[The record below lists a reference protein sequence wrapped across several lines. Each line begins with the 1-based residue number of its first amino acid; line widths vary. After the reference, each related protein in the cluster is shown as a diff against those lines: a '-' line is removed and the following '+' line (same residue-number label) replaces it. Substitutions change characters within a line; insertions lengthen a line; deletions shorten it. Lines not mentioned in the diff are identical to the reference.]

1 MTWVF
6 GAHPRLFHLRKERGR
21 MVKRPADP
29 QGRCKATRKPSRI
42 WVNMDSAYGKGV
54 KDMLHTL
61 IHCCAGLDV
70 HRSLVVATILKS
82 APDEGLEKKVREF
95 PAFRRS
101 LQEMARWL
109 KREDVELAV
118 MESTGI
124 YWKAVFDA
132 LEDEEIEA
140 MVVNARHVKNVPGR
154 KTDVMDSEWLAE
166 LARCGLLRSSFIPP
180 RDIRELR
187 LLTRYRMKLS
197 GILSGE
203 KNRLHKVLDDCGIR
217 LGAVVSDIDG
227 VSAREMVRALLDG
240 SSSPKEIARLARGKL
255 RNKLDKLELS
265 LDGRISD
272 RHRMLL
278 EAITNHIEGLQ
289 QQIQEMDRQ
298 VFAAMEPYA
307 QEWSLLQTIPG
318 MDQISAAMLLIEI
331 GVDMSRFGSR
341 ERLSSWA
348 GMCPGNNESAGKRK
362 SGRSRKGNRY
372 VRAILCEAANAA
384 RKTGSQFKGLYQG
397 LVIRRGHKRAIIAVG
412 HRILEI
418 VYLLLSRKEPYEDP
432 CVDYEALMVKRNAPR
447 WIEALRKYGYLGQ
460 KAHENAL

>member
-1 MTWVF
+1 
-6 GAHPRLFHLRKERGR
+6 
-21 MVKRPADP
+21 
-29 QGRCKATRKPSRI
+29 
-42 WVNMDSAYGKGV
+42 
-54 KDMLHTL
+54 MLQTL

-70 HRSLVVATILKS
+70 HRLLIVATILKTL
-82 APDEGLEKKVREF
+82 PDGRVEKTVREF
-95 PAFRRS
+95 TAFRRS
-101 LQEMARWL
+101 LQQLARWL
-109 KREDVELAV
+109 KDEGVELAV

-124 YWKAVFDA
+124 YWKAVFEA

-140 MVVNARHVKNVPGR
+140 IVVNARHVKNVPGR
-154 KTDVMDSEWLAE
+154 KTDVMDSEWLAD

-187 LLTRYRMKLS
+187 LLTRYRKKLS

-203 KNRLHKVLDDCGIR
+203 KNRLHKALDDCGIR

-227 VSAREMVRALLDG
+227 VSAREMVRALLKG
-240 SSSPKEIARLARGKL
+240 NCSPKEIARLARGRLQSKMEE
-255 RNKLDKLELS
+255 LELS

-272 RHRMLL
+272 RHRFLL
-278 EAITNHIEGLQ
+278 ETILRHIEGLQ
-289 QQIQEMDRQ
+289 HEIQEIDRQ
-298 VFAAMEPYA
+298 VFAAMQPYEG
-307 QEWSLLQTIPG
+307 QWQLLQTIPG
-318 MDQISAAMLLIEI
+318 MDQISAAMLLVEI

-372 VRAILCEAANAA
+372 VRAILCEVANAA
-384 RKTGSQFKGLYQG
+384 RKTDSQFKGLYQG

-412 HRILEI
+412 HRILEV
-418 VYLLLSRKEPYEDP
+418 VYLLLSKKEPYRDP

-447 WIEALRKYGYLGQ
+447 WIQALRKYGYL
-460 KAHENAL
+460 HEKTHEVAL

>member
-1 MTWVF
+1 
-6 GAHPRLFHLRKERGR
+6 
-21 MVKRPADP
+21 
-29 QGRCKATRKPSRI
+29 
-42 WVNMDSAYGKGV
+42 
-54 KDMLHTL
+54 MLQTL
-61 IHCCAGLDV
+61 IRCCAGLDV
-70 HRSLVVATILKS
+70 HRSIVVVTLLKS
-82 APDEGLEKKVREF
+82 QPDEQITKKVREF
-95 PAFRRS
+95 SAFRRS

-109 KREDVELAV
+109 KVESVDLAV

-124 YWKAVFDA
+124 YWKAVFEA

-166 LARCGLLRSSFIPP
+166 LARCGLLRPSFIPP

-187 LLTRYRMKLS
+187 LLTRYRSKLS

-227 VSAREMVRALLDG
+227 VSAREMVRALLEGD
-240 SSSPKEIARLARGKL
+240 PPQEIAKLARGRLRKKL
-255 RNKLDKLELS
+255 PELELS

-272 RHRMLL
+272 RHRLL
-278 EAITNHIEGLQ
+278 LRTISSHIQGLVREIEAI
-289 QQIQEMDRQ
+289 DRQ
-298 VFAAMEPYA
+298 VFAAMEPY
-307 QEWSLLQTIPG
+307 QEEWQLVQTIPG
-318 MDQISAAMLLIEI
+318 MDQTSAAMLLVET
-331 GVDMSRFGSR
+331 GVDMSRFGGGD
-341 ERLSSWA
+341 RLSSWA

-362 SGRSRKGNRY
+362 TGRSRKGNRY

-384 RKTGSQFKGLYQG
+384 RKTDSQFKGLYQG

-418 VYLLLSRKEPYEDP
+418 VYLLLSRKEPYKDP
-432 CVDYEALMVKRNAPR
+432 SVDYEALMVKRNAPR
-447 WIEALRKYGYLGQ
+447 WIEALRKYGYISQ
-460 KAHENAL
+460 HDHQAAL